1 MPQSRRDVSQ
11 GQLLTKFLKYQL
23 AAWPYDGLRTLMAM
37 QKASI
42 GKATESAQPM
52 PCGEPPLILHR
63 MHRECH
69 MVKRLSGLSLVSKQY
84 GTVASQSD
92 PRRLLF
98 WSPRSLSNTCTIIL
112 LCVHLHEM
120 RFFLMGGVREGAEK
134 GSFGLADVNGNA
146 GSLYRKGYRISPA
159 YALRGSRFRT
169 CNLHS

>member
-84 GTVASQSD
+84 GTVASQ
-92 PRRLLF
+92 R
-98 WSPRSLSNTCTIIL
+98 
-112 LCVHLHEM
+112 
-120 RFFLMGGVREGAEK
+120 
-134 GSFGLADVNGNA
+134 
-146 GSLYRKGYRISPA
+146 
-159 YALRGSRFRT
+159 
-169 CNLHS
+169 